1 MAAMEVRTIDPRDV
15 EREVSEPKY
24 RVYFWSQRNIDEL
37 AWTSEE
43 WELTAAADVGEALG
57 WAKENA
63 SGRSFVMYVVVPAD
77 DGQVLVR
84 LQGVDPTA
92 QSLPK

>member
-1 MAAMEVRTIDPRDV
+1 MEVRSLDPRDV
-15 EREVSEPKY
+15 EREVSEPRY
-24 RVYFWSQRNIDEL
+24 RVYFWSQRNTDQRDTDKPG
-37 AWTSEE
+37 WTSQE
-43 WELTAAADVGEALG
+43 WELTAAADVGEALE

-84 LQGVDPTA
+84 LQGIDPTA
-92 QSLPK
+92 A